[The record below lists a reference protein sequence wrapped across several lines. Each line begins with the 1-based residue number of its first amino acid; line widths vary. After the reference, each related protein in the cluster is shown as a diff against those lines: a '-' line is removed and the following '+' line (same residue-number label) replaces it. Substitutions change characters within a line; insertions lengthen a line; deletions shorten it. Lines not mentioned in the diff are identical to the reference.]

1 MGATVIIVTVA
12 VFIAVMGVT
21 LRILVIFILFL
32 LIFDLSRILAIP
44 LVLIF
49 LHLLQSRLI
58 FLLEVTTEHSVN
70 PFSAHAI
77 AGDIFKE
84 VYLKDVCYRL
94 IAHHVPFSH
103 KFSRIN
109 YL

>member
-1 MGATVIIVTVA
+1 MGVTVIIVTVA

-44 LVLIF
+44 LVFIF
-49 LHLLQSRLI
+49 LHLLHSRLI
-58 FLLEVTTEHSVN
+58 FVLKVTAEHSVN
-70 PFSAHAI
+70 PFASLAI
-77 AGDIFKE
+77 AGDIVKE
-84 VYLKDVCYRL
+84 VYLQDVCYRL
-94 IAHHVPFSH
+94 IAKHVPFSH
-103 KFSRIN
+103 KFSRID